1 MRLTYR
7 RMYNRIEG
15 KKYKIHDQTI
25 TKLFFVPQ
33 NTDTKFK
40 KQPTKARKKVQ
51 L

>member
-1 MRLTYR
+1 
-7 RMYNRIEG
+7 MYNRIER
-15 KKYKIHDQTI
+15 KQCKIHDQTI

-40 KQPTKARKKVQ
+40 NKPTKARKKVQ